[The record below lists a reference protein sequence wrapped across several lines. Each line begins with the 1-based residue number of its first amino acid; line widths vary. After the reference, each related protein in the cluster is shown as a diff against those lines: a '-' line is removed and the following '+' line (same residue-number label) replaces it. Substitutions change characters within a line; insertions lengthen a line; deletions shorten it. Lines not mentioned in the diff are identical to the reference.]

1 MAEKPLVPGM
11 PLALSGHN
19 GITSDRAHK
28 EGLLELL
35 RALCFDSTHTIMIFM
50 LVVVRHVYTQCVLF
64 FSHIL
69 HINSTLFCCEHLLS
83 FVKLMEQWN
92 GAVYIFF
99 LQNEIYNLVV
109 RKVERGL

>member
-50 LVVVRHVYTQCVLF
+50 LVVVRHEYMWCLLL

-69 HINSTLFCCEHLLS
+69 HASNTFLCCEHLLS
-83 FVKLMEQWN
+83 FVNLIEIEQWN
-92 GAVYIFF
+92 V
-99 LQNEIYNLVV
+99 
-109 RKVERGL
+109 

>member
-1 MAEKPLVPGM
+1 MAEKPLIPGI
-11 PLALSGHN
+11 PQALSGHN
-19 GITSDRAHK
+19 EITSDRAHK

-69 HINSTLFCCEHLLS
+69 HINSTVCD
-83 FVKLMEQWN
+83 FV
-92 GAVYIFF
+92 V
-99 LQNEIYNLVV
+99 
-109 RKVERGL
+109 

>member
-1 MAEKPLVPGM
+1 MLQRGSQSDADAQRRNVAEKPLVPGM

-19 GITSDRAHK
+19 GINSDRAHK

-50 LVVVRHVYTQCVLF
+50 LVVVQHVYTWCVLL

-69 HINSTLFCCEHLLS
+69 LVNSTFLCCEHLLL
-83 FVKLMEQWN
+83 FVNLIEQWN
-92 GAVYIFF
+92 VS
-99 LQNEIYNLVV
+99 
-109 RKVERGL
+109 K